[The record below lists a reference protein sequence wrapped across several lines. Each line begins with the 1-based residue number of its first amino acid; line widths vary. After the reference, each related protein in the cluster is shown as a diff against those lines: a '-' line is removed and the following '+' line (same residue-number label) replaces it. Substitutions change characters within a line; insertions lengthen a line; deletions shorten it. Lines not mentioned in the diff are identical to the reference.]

1 MSCRAK
7 LMTAEEAQA
16 YLKMLKERQLNYQ
29 ESIKNAD

>member
-7 LMTAEEAQA
+7 LMTKEEAQA

-29 ESIKNAD
+29 EAQNAN